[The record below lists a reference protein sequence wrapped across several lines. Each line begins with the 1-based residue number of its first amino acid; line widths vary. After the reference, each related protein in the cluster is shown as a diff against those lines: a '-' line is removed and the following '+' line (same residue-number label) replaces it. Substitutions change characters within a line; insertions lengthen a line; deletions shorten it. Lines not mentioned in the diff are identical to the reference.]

1 MYELPI
7 IHAWESAYAAP
18 RGGAGARGTPANEQ
32 TKAESD
38 QTGPCTTPT
47 TPPGGGK
54 PNSQFQKI
62 PDMPEIADRNLA
74 RKTKICYN
82 ASNAGAGNGCG
93 GWARYTHSQE
103 RRVAA
108 RRSASRFFSPE
119 RRSLEEAGWE
129 GRAAGHGNS
138 PFQSKIASKKPRGCT
153 QSTRAELSSRKQRKP
168 NTTLAEN
175 RKSCYTEGEPW
186 CRETGC
192 HRVGLVHFMR
202 GQRVAARLSCHG
214 FFIVIFLCR
223 GLPES
228 KKTAI
233 LEPPWRRITGCVG
246 VT

>member
-32 TKAESD
+32 TKAESA

-54 PNSQFQKI
+54 PNSQFQKV
-62 PDMPEIADRNLA
+62 PGMTEIADCNLA

-138 PFQSKIASKKPRGCT
+138 PFQLKYALKNRAGAPKAPARNYPRVNNGNQTPRLQKTGKAVILKGNRGAGKPAVIEWAWYTLCGD
-153 QSTRAELSSRKQRKP
+153 SELP
-168 NTTLAEN
+168 LDCPAMVFLLLFF
-175 RKSCYTEGEPW
+175 C
-186 CRETGC
+186 
-192 HRVGLVHFMR
+192 
-202 GQRVAARLSCHG
+202 AAACQQ
-214 FFIVIFLCR
+214 
-223 GLPES
+223 
-228 KKTAI
+228 A
-233 LEPPWRRITGCVG
+233 
-246 VT
+246 